1 VRRFFRRDRL
11 TGQIAIGVVGVL
23 CAAAVLFGVG
33 MASAK
38 YRLSDVG
45 GWLTSDRKGEVVH
58 VNGLTG
64 KVDGKVEIAGSNG
77 HLLKV
82 VQDGGSVLLV
92 DETTHVVS
100 RIDPAQLNTVQGATY
115 QGAQDMQVVEGTGVA
130 YALSPF
136 KGTVQQLD
144 PMSLASM
151 GGSVTLTAPLGTSN
165 AVDAESALWVPVP
178 AAGQAADK
186 PNGQQVRG
194 VPIGK
199 VGDTLTLTMAS
210 GAPVVTDSSTAQ
222 SLVVGPGGTKMTVNL
237 PSAVTQ
243 ASGGVLAPTST
254 DGLLVPLL
262 NPQTGSL
269 ALLDAGSGSIGSVG
283 MTLPAHHQFAAPQ
296 MLGQRVY
303 IPDKTAG
310 DLIVYD
316 NATHSQ
322 ENPVNLTGRADPTM
336 DVFVKGGL
344 LWANDPE
351 GNKALVINSTGQ
363 ATPISKYTNAVPG
376 GANNP
381 IPKAGNPNGDKG
393 AANPGNNG
401 PGGHQNPTNPPPT
414 HHQTPPTHK
423 PTSPVKKKPLPPPP
437 PGAPPGVTNVAASNG
452 DGSMSVT
459 FTPSVTTPGTAPATQ
474 YTLDVEPPI
483 SGYTPQP
490 ISASATST
498 PGWSINGGSCGT
510 TYTMTVLTQWTDKGK
525 AGTPV
530 PPQGT
535 PPTTLSCSQPT
546 APGNVSA
553 SAHSDG
559 AHVSWDTPANAANSH
574 PVYTVKWTGPVPGEL
589 DNVTG
594 TSATAA
600 SVNVNGSYSFT
611 VTASDGA
618 GAGAAGSWNG
628 GLTGPSVSYTGQHA
642 GVNENSHVCNR
653 AGNCSTNGNISNYN
667 GQSVTV
673 DCQVKGDYYTHGNG
687 ASAYYNGDMWDY
699 IEHGS
704 QGFIIGYLLATPRQP
719 DWQDYAGLPLWQC
732 SSQSGR

>member
-11 TGQIAIGVVGVL
+11 TGQIAVGVVGVL

-38 YRLSDVG
+38 YHLSDVG
-45 GWLTSDRKGEVVH
+45 GWLTSDKKGEVVH

-64 KVDGKVEIAGSNG
+64 KVDGKVQIAGSNG

-82 VQDGGSVLLV
+82 IQQGGAILLV
-92 DETTHVVS
+92 DETTGMVS

-115 QGAQDMQVVEGTGVA
+115 QGAQNMQVVEGTGVA

-165 AVDAESALWVPVP
+165 AVDAQSALWVPVP

-194 VPIGK
+194 VPSGK
-199 VGDTLTLTMAS
+199 AGDTLTLTMAS
-210 GAPVVTDSSTAQ
+210 GAPVVTDSTTAQ
-222 SLVVGPGGTKMTVNL
+222 SLIVGPGGTKVKVNL
-237 PSAVTQ
+237 PPAVSQ
-243 ASGGVLAPTST
+243 ATGGVLAPTST

-262 NPQTGSL
+262 NPQSGSMTI
-269 ALLDAGSGSIGSVG
+269 LDAGSGSVSSVG
-283 MTLPAHHQFAAPQ
+283 MTLPHHDFGSPQ

-303 IPDKTAG
+303 IPDKTVG

-316 NATHSQ
+316 NATHAQ
-322 ENPVNLTGRADPTM
+322 ENPVNLTGRPDPTM
-336 DVFVKGGL
+336 DVFVKSGL

-351 GNKALVINSTGQ
+351 GNKALVINATGQ

-376 GANNP
+376 GLNNP
-381 IPKAGNPNGDKG
+381 IPKAGTPNGNKG

-401 PGGHQNPTNPPPT
+401 PGGHQNPTTTPPS
-414 HHQTPPTHK
+414 HHQTPPSHK
-423 PTSPVKKKPLPPPP
+423 PPVKKTPKPLPPPP

-452 DGSMSVT
+452 DGTMNVT
-459 FTPSVTTPGTAPATQ
+459 FNPSVATPGTAPATQ
-474 YTLDVEPPI
+474 YTLDIQPPVA
-483 SGYTPQP
+483 GYTPQP
-490 ISASATST
+490 ISASAATT
-498 PGWSINGGSCGT
+498 PGWTINGGICGT
-510 TYTMTVLTQWTDKGK
+510 TYTMTVLTQWTNKGK
-525 AGTPV
+525 PGTPV

-546 APGNVSA
+546 APGGVSA
-553 SAHSDG
+553 SAQSDG
-559 AHVSWDTPANAANSH
+559 AHVSWNAPANAVNSH
-574 PVYTVKWTGPVPGEL
+574 PVYTVKWAGPVPGQL

-594 TSATAA
+594 TSVTAS
-600 SVNVNGSYSFT
+600 SVNVNGSYTFT

-618 GAGAAGSWNG
+618 GAGAPGNWNG
-628 GLTGPSVSYTGQHA
+628 GLTGPAVSAVGQHA
-642 GVNENSHVCNR
+642 GNPGDQTRVCNT
-653 AGNCSTNGNISNYN
+653 ASNCATNGTITNYN

-673 DCQVKGDYYTHGNG
+673 DCQVKGAYYSHGGG
-687 ASAYYNGDMWDY
+687 AGAYYNGDMWDY
-699 IEHGS
+699 MEHGA

-719 DWQDYAGLPLWQC
+719 DWQNYAGLPLWQC
-732 SSQSGR
+732 SSTSGR